1 MPHTP
6 SSLVSTGSVAAAA
19 VVLVPA
25 EVWAAAFGGS
35 FFWAAVFAGRTLARQ
50 PGRLASK
57 SN

>member
-6 SSLVSTGSVAAAA
+6 SSLVSAGSVAAAA

-25 EVWAAAFGGS
+25 EVWAAVFAGS

-50 PGRLASK
+50 PGRLA
-57 SN
+57 

>member
-35 FFWAAVFAGRTLARQ
+35 FFWAAAFVGRTLARQ
-50 PGRLASK
+50 PGRLA
-57 SN
+57 